1 MSLDEFCTG
10 RSSGHLRL
18 SRYVVSAMG
27 QRAREEA
34 RIAPRVTFVN
44 ARRYVRVRIHTGI
57 PTAADC
63 SRVTRSCPG
72 VTRDSL
78 DFSHSLRGLSCLL
91 QKHRLR
97 YTIKSPAQFRGLA
110 PLSSLFLSLLSSRAF
125 LSPSLA
131 SLAHSSTLPFRSH
144 WWLYPLSCHHS
155 TRRSRHALVSC
166 HATRYHRGKRRGH
179 LVVALNYPRTTHIS
193 TLSPSLLSRSSFPVP
208 SSRLRRAAFVNFYA
222 FLVGNVV
229 CYQRNRGTLQKV
241 EF

>member
-44 ARRYVRVRIHTGI
+44 ARRCVRVRIYTGI

-63 SRVTRSCPG
+63 SRVTRPCPG

-125 LSPSLA
+125 LSLSPSPR
-131 SLAHSSTLPFRSH
+131 SLTLRLFLSVPIGGFTLCPVIILLVVVVMLSYRATLRDITEENAEATSSWPLTIRARLIFL
-144 WWLYPLSCHHS
+144 LYPLLY
-155 TRRSRHALVSC
+155 SRAAPFPFL
-166 HATRYHRGKRRGH
+166 RRGCA
-179 LVVALNYPRTTHIS
+179 ALP
-193 TLSPSLLSRSSFPVP
+193 L
-208 SSRLRRAAFVNFYA
+208 
-222 FLVGNVV
+222 
-229 CYQRNRGTLQKV
+229 
-241 EF
+241 